1 MNLSSGH
8 TAFPRGDK
16 NTGAV
21 ELGGSAN
28 AAPANFQIGSVGF
41 GPNWTTEDSMAASII
56 RLQCENDELTA
67 RVAVL
72 EEERRIIVRERDE
85 ARDTVLRLRRQ
96 RVAQD
101 TMIESLR
108 HEARRESCRDKA
120 AADGGW
126 GNI

>member
-1 MNLSSGH
+1 MNLSSGQA
-8 TAFPRGDK
+8 AFPRGDK

-72 EEERRIIVRERDE
+72 EAEQQIIVRERDE
-85 ARDTVLRLRRQ
+85 AREMAEELLERNAKQAVEIVRLKE
-96 RVAQD
+96 AQ
-101 TMIESLR
+101 
-108 HEARRESCRDKA
+108 
-120 AADGGW
+120 
-126 GNI
+126 

>member
-1 MNLSSGH
+1 MSG
-8 TAFPRGDK
+8 GNDYI
-16 NTGAV
+16 
-21 ELGGSAN
+21 LGN
-28 AAPANFQIGSVGF
+28 VICAPAHS
-41 GPNWTTEDSMAASII
+41 TAEDAMAASIV
-56 RLQCENDELTA
+56 RLECDKDELTA

-72 EEERRIIVRERDE
+72 EAERTIIVRERDE

-108 HEARRESCRDKA
+108 DEACRESCRDKA
-120 AADGGW
+120 SADGGW